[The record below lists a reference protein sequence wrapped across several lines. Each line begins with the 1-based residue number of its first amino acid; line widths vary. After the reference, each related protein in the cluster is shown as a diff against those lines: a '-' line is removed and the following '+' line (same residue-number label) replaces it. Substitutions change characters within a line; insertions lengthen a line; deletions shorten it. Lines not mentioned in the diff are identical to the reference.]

1 MIYIGIDPGQSGAV
15 AIIEN
20 SNVSVFDA
28 PMKKVEKTGKKD
40 YDIAAMAA
48 ILHPYYGKPV
58 TIIIE
63 AVFSMTQQGV
73 SSVFNFGRGK
83 GLWEGIAWAYGFNV
97 HMVTPQKWKKYYVS
111 LAPPAKDPLAPK
123 KPKEAKPKTKNEK
136 KEAAKQKRLV
146 KALAKEKARTLA
158 GEMYPQL
165 KDRFKTVNS
174 DGRAEAVLIA
184 HYAEKNYTESK

>member
-1 MIYIGIDPGQSGAV
+1 MIYIGIDPGQTGAV
-15 AIIEN
+15 AIIDDG
-20 SNVSVFDA
+20 NVSVFDA
-28 PMKKVEKTGKKD
+28 PLKKVEKTGKKD

-48 ILHPYYGKPV
+48 ILKPYANQKV

-63 AVFSMTQQGV
+63 AVFAMSQQGV
-73 SSVFNFGRGK
+73 TSMFNFGRGK

-97 HMVTPQKWKKYYVS
+97 HMVSPQTWKKGYVE
-111 LAPPAKDPLAPK
+111 LAPPTKDPNKPKDK
-123 KPKEAKPKTKNEK
+123 KPETTKEKA
-136 KEAAKQKRLV
+136 EAAKQKRLT

-158 GEMYPQL
+158 GTFYPLL

-184 HYAEKNYTESK
+184 RYAEKHYTEIK